1 MKNKINLVV
10 FGGILFID
18 GFYMVIEWLWE
29 FWWFGIVVCVLCI
42 VLLELIYKVVFCYR
56 SLY

>member
-18 GFYMVIEWLWE
+18 GFYMVIKWLWE
-29 FWWFGIVVCVLCI
+29 FWWFGIVVCVLFI